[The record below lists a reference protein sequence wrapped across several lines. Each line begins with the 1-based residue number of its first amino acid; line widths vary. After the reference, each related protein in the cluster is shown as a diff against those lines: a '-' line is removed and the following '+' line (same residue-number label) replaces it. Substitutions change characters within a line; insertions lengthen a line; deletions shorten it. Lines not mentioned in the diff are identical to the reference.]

1 MLRIA
6 VPNKGS
12 LSEPASAMLQ
22 EAGYRQRKDRRE
34 LVLVD
39 SDNDVE
45 FFFLR
50 PRDIAL
56 YVGSGRLDIGITGR
70 DLLLDSGA
78 DAEEILQ
85 LGFAGSTFRYATRPG
100 TAKDVSE
107 FGGMTVAT
115 SFAGLVTK
123 HLADHGIDA
132 SVVRLDGAVETAIQ
146 LGVAEVIADVV
157 ETGTTLRNAGLEIIG
172 EPILESEAIVILPR
186 TPSPAAPGETSG
198 NGVGIDDPK
207 VQQFLRRMQGVLVA
221 RRYVM
226 MDYDIRVEQVE
237 KAIAVTPGLE
247 SPTVS
252 PLHNEGWVAVRA
264 MVPSKD
270 AQRIMDDLYDL
281 GARAI
286 LTTGIHA
293 CRL

>member
-12 LSEPASAMLQ
+12 LSEPASAMLH

-39 SDNDVE
+39 SDNEVE

-50 PRDIAL
+50 PRDIAV
-56 YVGSGRLDIGITGR
+56 YVGSGKLDIGITGR

-78 DAEEILQ
+78 NAEEILQ

-100 TAKDVSE
+100 TAKDVHD

-123 HLADHGIDA
+123 HLADHAVDA

-157 ETGTTLRNAGLEIIG
+157 ETGTTLRNAGLEIIS
-172 EPILESEAIVILPR
+172 EPILHSEAVVIR
-186 TPSPAAPGETSG
+186 RAGAAFTEQ
-198 NGVGIDDPK
+198 DDPK

-226 MDYDIRVEQVE
+226 MDYDIRAERLE
-237 KAIAVTPGLE
+237 EAVALTPGLE

-252 PLHNEGWVAVRA
+252 PLHDQGWVAVRS
-264 MVPSKD
+264 MVRTKE
-270 AQRIMDDLYDL
+270 AQRIMDDLYEL

>member
-12 LSEPASAMLQ
+12 LSEPASEMLQ
-22 EAGYRQRKDRRE
+22 EAGYKQRRDHRE

-39 SDNDVE
+39 SANEVE

-50 PRDIAL
+50 PRDIAV
-56 YVGSGRLDIGITGR
+56 YVGSGQLDVGITGR

-78 DAEEILQ
+78 AAEEIMQ
-85 LGFAGSTFRYATRPG
+85 LGFAASTFRYATRPG
-100 TAKDVSE
+100 AARDVGD

-115 SFAGLVTK
+115 SFPGLVTK
-123 HLADHGIDA
+123 HLADHGVDA
-132 SVVRLDGAVETAIQ
+132 SVVHLDGAVETAIK

-157 ETGTTLRNAGLEIIG
+157 ETGTTLRNAGLEIIS
-172 EPILESEAIVILPR
+172 EPILHSEAVVIIPLPSAGGAARR
-186 TPSPAAPGETSG
+186 TASA
-198 NGVGIDDPK
+198 DDPK
-207 VQQFLRRMQGVLVA
+207 VRQFLRRMQGVLVA

-226 MDYDIRVEQVE
+226 MDYDIRAESVEQ
-237 KAIAVTPGLE
+237 AVALTPGLE

-252 PLHNEGWVAVRA
+252 PLHDKGWVAVRA
-264 MVPSKD
+264 MVPTGD

>member
-6 VPNKGS
+6 VPNKGA
-12 LSEPASAMLQ
+12 LSEPASAMLH

-39 SDNDVE
+39 SANEVE

-50 PRDIAL
+50 PRDIAV

-78 DAEEILQ
+78 QAEEILQ
-85 LGFAGSTFRYATRPG
+85 LGFGASTFRYATRTG
-100 TAKDVSE
+100 SVTDVKE
-107 FGGMTVAT
+107 FEGLTIAT
-115 SFAGLVTK
+115 SFPGLVEK
-123 HLADHGIDA
+123 HLAEHGVQA
-132 SVVRLDGAVETAIQ
+132 SVVHLEGAVETAIK

-172 EPILESEAIVILPR
+172 EPILRSEAVVVRR
-186 TPSPAAPGETSG
+186 TGAATDE
-198 NGVGIDDPK
+198 PK
-207 VQQFLRRMQGVLVA
+207 VLQFLRRMQGVLVA
-221 RRYVM
+221 HRYVM
-226 MDYDIRVEQVE
+226 MDYDIRAE
-237 KAIAVTPGLE
+237 KVDAAVALTPGLE
-247 SPTVS
+247 SPTIS
-252 PLHNEGWVAVRA
+252 PLHHEGWVAVRS
-264 MVPSKD
+264 MVPTGE
-270 AQRIMDDLYDL
+270 AQRIMDDLYEL